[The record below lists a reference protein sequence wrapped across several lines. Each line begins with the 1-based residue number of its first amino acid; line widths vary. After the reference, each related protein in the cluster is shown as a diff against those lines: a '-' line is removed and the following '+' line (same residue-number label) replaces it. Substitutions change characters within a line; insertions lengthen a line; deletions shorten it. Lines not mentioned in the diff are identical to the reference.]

1 MKINNMTITFADVL
15 KQYSIETWQKILNHR
30 FIIELSKDILPVNKF
45 LFYLKQ
51 DTISLKSSR
60 NFCNLQCKKL
70 PIIKSRNG

>member
-1 MKINNMTITFADVL
+1 MTIMFADIL

-51 DTISLKSSR
+51 DTIVMIGNALII
-60 NFCNLQCKKL
+60 FC
-70 PIIKSRNG
+70 

>member
-1 MKINNMTITFADVL
+1 MKINNDMTIMFADIL

-51 DTISLKSSR
+51 DTIVMIGNALII
-60 NFCNLQCKKL
+60 FC
-70 PIIKSRNG
+70 

>member
-1 MKINNMTITFADVL
+1 MFADIL

-51 DTISLKSSR
+51 DTIVMIGNALII
-60 NFCNLQCKKL
+60 FC
-70 PIIKSRNG
+70 